1 MKKIIFCFVLISLLI
16 TSSLWCKIED
26 EPGANTDFN
35 FTLIPYYG
43 GVGVNLG
50 SLLYAQ
56 HTPSASGVTW
66 DYWEGKENEE
76 SYWSNDLGVTVPPS
90 SVFLPVSNG
99 YSNKYSDYHII
110 ALGGAYNI
118 PFSNGTRDYVDSYLK
133 SHPKLKKK
141 LNLPSNAS
149 NILIPKE
156 KIVLT
161 IDAVC
166 DSNFEFVSQSN
177 PIYRRPFQIEVFPR
191 VRTGNG
197 ADFADPYTSEIY
209 LIETGSSSYEI
220 KMPTTGQTNVN
231 FTDNYLTMLA
241 ADMVLVLPYDYANY
255 LSGGGYFS
263 GGLTYNNA
271 TYTLADLDDYT
282 AVVTITLTL
291 NFEYSYIDNG
301 ERDTRNYTDSRVIT
315 IPFSGFYTSS
325 DNRDIR
331 GSSISLFVNATNEA
345 ANLNLARQGEW
356 ITVGSIQFLF
366 NEKVKKDAGFP
377 SENEDIVRIFLSA
390 SAHPEIQSSS
400 KFKMVHEHATSVVT
414 NTNSLGFTA
423 RVRGTGSNVGDILL
437 SSNGDRVSNVVEFDG
452 LAFMGNIAGGSTP
465 GSVDVVKTVCNTGRV
480 SNNWD
485 GGKRHFHTFEGD
497 IDIKFDESSMLEAG
511 IYRGYIYVHAVTE
524 D

>member
-1 MKKIIFCFVLISLLI
+1 MKNIVFCFVLISLLI
-16 TSSLWCKIED
+16 TSPLWCKIED

-56 HTPSASGVTW
+56 HTPSASGVKW

-76 SYWSNDLGVTVPPS
+76 SYWSNDLGVTVPSS
-90 SVFLPVSNG
+90 SVFLPVNNG

-118 PFSNGTRDYVDSYLK
+118 PFSNGTSDYVDSYLK
-133 SHPKLKKK
+133 SDPKLKKK

-149 NILIPKE
+149 DILIPKE

-191 VRTGNG
+191 VRTDNG
-197 ADFADPYTSEIY
+197 AYFADPYTSEIY

-282 AVVTITLTL
+282 AVVTHGGVIMSI
-291 NFEYSYIDNG
+291 F
-301 ERDTRNYTDSRVIT
+301 SR
-315 IPFSGFYTSS
+315 FDKQKLGFYEYLLQNGCGYYTEI
-325 DNRDIR
+325 DDKNNIN
-331 GSSISLFVNATNEA
+331 I
-345 ANLNLARQGEW
+345 
-356 ITVGSIQFLF
+356 I
-366 NEKVKKDAGFP
+366 EKF
-377 SENEDIVRIFLSA
+377 
-390 SAHPEIQSSS
+390 
-400 KFKMVHEHATSVVT
+400 
-414 NTNSLGFTA
+414 
-423 RVRGTGSNVGDILL
+423 
-437 SSNGDRVSNVVEFDG
+437 
-452 LAFMGNIAGGSTP
+452 
-465 GSVDVVKTVCNTGRV
+465 
-480 SNNWD
+480 
-485 GGKRHFHTFEGD
+485 
-497 IDIKFDESSMLEAG
+497 
-511 IYRGYIYVHAVTE
+511 
-524 D
+524 